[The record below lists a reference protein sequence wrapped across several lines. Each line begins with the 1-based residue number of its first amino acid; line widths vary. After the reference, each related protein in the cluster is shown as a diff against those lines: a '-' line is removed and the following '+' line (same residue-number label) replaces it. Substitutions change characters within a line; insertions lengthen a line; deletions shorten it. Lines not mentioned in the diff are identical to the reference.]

1 MKKLIICSAVAL
13 TNIFGAA
20 AELIF
25 KEQSFQLPRNVEGI
39 TATDFNGDDSA
50 ELIIEF
56 ASSLRIFFANNTQYD
71 FEKNFF
77 EIPVLSENQQ
87 SAAWDISHD
96 ADNNP
101 AIVILNSKGQLN
113 RWAFNGTQFNEELIL
128 NSEPPTI
135 PRGLNKLNF
144 VIDANGDEYNDYAI
158 PQFGGIGIFISNPQ
172 EQFTDPIS
180 VNSAIEV
187 NTLLYSNNPLRDLGQ
202 KIKIPELQLRDVN
215 ADNELDLIIDTKDRL
230 EVYIFDSSSKTFRSI
245 PSYFIDRNEIE
256 DRLGEFDIEN
266 VDFSNLT
273 GVLALTHEEILED
286 INGDGIEDLLLRE
299 AGKVSIFEGFSK
311 GLKLDTPIQI
321 LRSGGNVLATFLYDE
336 NKDGYKDLWLWRVEP
351 ISVGDIFVWLAL
363 SGSINLEAF
372 VYRNQNGNF
381 ARRPARKVT
390 VSLKFPPVTRL
401 ASSFSQARESIRNT
415 ADRYTEQTLRIN
427 RNSNQFTDDLAHY
440 TGEKINIFFNNLEKE
455 NRDADFLSSVGYT
468 PERDSYEIDLRS
480 VIDGIKNQKD
490 PLLKNTLGKKADIVV
505 QLDSFWQNAKIF
517 ALRLNSDSHDD
528 FILLNAVSDQWIDG
542 ILLLSVE

>member
-1 MKKLIICSAVAL
+1 VKKLIICSAVAL

-113 RWAFNGTQFNEELIL
+113 CWAFNGTRFNEELIL
-128 NSEPPTI
+128 TSEPPTI

-230 EVYIFDSSSKTFRSI
+230 EVYIFDSSRKTFRSI

-336 NKDGYKDLWLWRVEP
+336 NNDGYKDLWLWRVEP

-517 ALRLNSDSHDD
+517 ALRLNSDSNDD

>member
-1 MKKLIICSAVAL
+1 
-13 TNIFGAA
+13 
-20 AELIF
+20 
-25 KEQSFQLPRNVEGI
+25 
-39 TATDFNGDDSA
+39 
-50 ELIIEF
+50 
-56 ASSLRIFFANNTQYD
+56 
-71 FEKNFF
+71 
-77 EIPVLSENQQ
+77 
-87 SAAWDISHD
+87 
-96 ADNNP
+96 
-101 AIVILNSKGQLN
+101 LN
-113 RWAFNGTQFNEELIL
+113 RWAFNGTRFNEELIL
-128 NSEPPTI
+128 TSEPPTI

-336 NKDGYKDLWLWRVEP
+336 NNDGYKDLWLWRVEP

>member
-1 MKKLIICSAVAL
+1 
-13 TNIFGAA
+13 
-20 AELIF
+20 
-25 KEQSFQLPRNVEGI
+25 
-39 TATDFNGDDSA
+39 
-50 ELIIEF
+50 
-56 ASSLRIFFANNTQYD
+56 
-71 FEKNFF
+71 
-77 EIPVLSENQQ
+77 
-87 SAAWDISHD
+87 
-96 ADNNP
+96 
-101 AIVILNSKGQLN
+101 
-113 RWAFNGTQFNEELIL
+113 
-128 NSEPPTI
+128 
-135 PRGLNKLNF
+135 
-144 VIDANGDEYNDYAI
+144 
-158 PQFGGIGIFISNPQ
+158 
-172 EQFTDPIS
+172 
-180 VNSAIEV
+180 
-187 NTLLYSNNPLRDLGQ
+187 
-202 KIKIPELQLRDVN
+202 
-215 ADNELDLIIDTKDRL
+215 L

-336 NKDGYKDLWLWRVEP
+336 NNDGYKDLWLWRVEP

-490 PLLKNTLGKKADIVV
+490 PLLKNTQGKKADIVV

>member
-113 RWAFNGTQFNEELIL
+113 RWAFNGTRFNEELIL
-128 NSEPPTI
+128 TSEPPTI

-158 PQFGGIGIFISNPQ
+158 PQFGEIGIFISNPQ

-230 EVYIFDSSSKTFRSI
+230 EVYIFDSSRKTFRSI

-299 AGKVSIFEGFSK
+299 AVRFRF
-311 GLKLDTPIQI
+311 
-321 LRSGGNVLATFLYDE
+321 LRGSA
-336 NKDGYKDLWLWRVEP
+336 KD
-351 ISVGDIFVWLAL
+351 
-363 SGSINLEAF
+363 
-372 VYRNQNGNF
+372 
-381 ARRPARKVT
+381 
-390 VSLKFPPVTRL
+390 
-401 ASSFSQARESIRNT
+401 
-415 ADRYTEQTLRIN
+415 
-427 RNSNQFTDDLAHY
+427 
-440 TGEKINIFFNNLEKE
+440 
-455 NRDADFLSSVGYT
+455 
-468 PERDSYEIDLRS
+468 
-480 VIDGIKNQKD
+480 
-490 PLLKNTLGKKADIVV
+490 
-505 QLDSFWQNAKIF
+505 
-517 ALRLNSDSHDD
+517 
-528 FILLNAVSDQWIDG
+528 
-542 ILLLSVE
+542 